1 MLQGLLDARA
11 IGRLARLLLLLDEFL
26 QLLFVDAVEIQSMLD
41 YAVANNSV
49 PLNEVLDVV

>member
-1 MLQGLLDARA
+1 MLQGLLDAGA

-26 QLLFVDAVEIQSMLD
+26 QLLFVDVVEIQSMLD

>member
-11 IGRLARLLLLLDEFL
+11 VGRLARLLLLLDEFL
-26 QLLFVDAVEIQSMLD
+26 QLLFVDVVEIQSMLD